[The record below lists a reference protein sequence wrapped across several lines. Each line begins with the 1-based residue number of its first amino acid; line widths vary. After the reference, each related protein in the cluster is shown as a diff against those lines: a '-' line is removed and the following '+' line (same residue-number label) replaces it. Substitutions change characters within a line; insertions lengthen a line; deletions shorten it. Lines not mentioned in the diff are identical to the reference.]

1 MLLPGYTIEGEEP
14 PQQQPQAAA
23 IPETTGQQ
31 KEREHMS
38 EQFSIMIG
46 NRSRFDAGDPRCV

>member
-1 MLLPGYTIEGEEP
+1 MCIRDRGYTIEGEEP

-46 NRSRFDAGDPRCV
+46 LSLIHI